1 MFLSG
6 VLITGCMENKAVY
19 HAYQHVEKEWG
30 SHDTLFLEVAIP
42 DSSNTYHT
50 SILVRYQDTYPFE
63 NLILTMDYNP
73 EDSLTWRNQTINI
86 DLTEKSDLEL
96 SKWIV
101 LRERLLP
108 LDDIFIDSPR
118 TVTFKITH
126 RMGSNPLLGIN
137 DIGILMESD
146 SLKSAVTP
154 GINAKKDEQQDGE
167 SPQ

>member
-1 MFLSG
+1 
-6 VLITGCMENKAVY
+6 
-19 HAYQHVEKEWG
+19 
-30 SHDTLFLEVAIP
+30 
-42 DSSNTYHT
+42 
-50 SILVRYQDTYPFE
+50 
-63 NLILTMDYNP
+63 MDYNP